1 MIDGII
7 FDLDGT
13 LWNSTGATY
22 LIWND
27 ALESKGIDY
36 RMSYEKAL
44 HFMGMTMLTIK
55 SELIDDGMTPEMASA
70 VVGVMSSSS
79 SEYNFKDENGE
90 PKGVVLYDGCIEVLE
105 KLSKKYKLFIV
116 SNCGS
121 GYIESFLDTFD
132 IGSLFTDFESYGKT
146 GLGKSENIRLVIE
159 RNSLL
164 DSIYVGDTA
173 GDEAA
178 AHSAGIPFVFAKY
191 GLGKAICPDHE
202 IYRLSDL
209 CYLTEMLDAK

>member
-27 ALESKGIDY
+27 ALKAKGIDFQ
-36 RMSYEKAL
+36 MTYEKAL
-44 HFMGMTMLTIK
+44 HYMGMTMLTIK
-55 SELIDDGMTPEMASA
+55 AELIEEGMPSETAEA

-79 SEYNFKDENGE
+79 SEYNFTDENGE
-90 PKGVVLYDGCIEVLE
+90 PKGVVLYDGCIDVL
-105 KLSKKYKLFIV
+105 KQLSKRYKLFIV
-116 SNCGS
+116 SNCGY
-121 GYIESFLDTFD
+121 GYIESFMDTFN
-132 IGSLFTDFESYGKT
+132 INSLFTDHESYGRT
-146 GLGKSENIRLVIE
+146 GLGKSDNIKLVIE
-159 RNSLL
+159 RNSLKNC
-164 DSIYVGDTA
+164 IYVGDTA
-173 GDEAA
+173 GDEHA
-178 AHSAGIPFVFAKY
+178 AHTAGIPFVFAKY

-209 CYLTEMLDAK
+209 IYLVQML

>member
-27 ALESKGIDY
+27 ALKARGIDFQ
-36 RMSYEKAL
+36 MSYEKAL
-44 HFMGMTMLTIK
+44 HYMGMTMLTIK
-55 SELIDDGMTPEMASA
+55 AELVEEGMAPEIAEA

-79 SEYNFKDENGE
+79 SEYKFTDENGE
-90 PKGVVLYDGCIEVLE
+90 PKGVVLYEGCIEVLT
-105 KLSKKYKLFIV
+105 KLSEKYKLFIV
-116 SNCGS
+116 SNCGF
-121 GYIESFLDTFD
+121 GYIESFMDTFN
-132 IGSLFTDFESYGKT
+132 IASLLTDHESYGGT
-146 GLGKSENIRLVIE
+146 GLGKSDNIKLVME
-159 RNSLL
+159 RNSLKNA
-164 DSIYVGDTA
+164 IYVGDTA

-178 AHSAGIPFVFAKY
+178 AHSAGIPFVYAKY
-191 GLGKAICPDHE
+191 GLGKAVCPDHE

-209 CYLTEMLDAK
+209 VYLLQMI